1 MTSISK
7 TVRFPRKLFKVI
19 EHRARLE
26 NIDESTAIRQ
36 LITMGAEEYAIKLF
50 KQGKITLNEA
60 AELAGKTV
68 RQMIDSLQRHGIKGN
83 VRLDQQRRALEYV
96 TELGK

>member
-1 MTSISK
+1 MASISK
-7 TVRFPRKLFKVI
+7 TVRFPKEMFKVI

-36 LITMGAEEYAIKLF
+36 LIAMGAEEYAIELF

-60 AELAGKTV
+60 AELAGVTV
-68 RQMIDSLQRHGIKGN
+68 RQMIDSLQRHGVKGN
-83 VRLDQQRRALEYV
+83 VRLNQQREALEYIS
-96 TELGK
+96 ELGE